1 MTDKLPP
8 NLLALF
14 APRPPLRW
22 VPPCDNPP
30 EQRKTAAISGI
41 ADFLPALAS
50 YEREYDY
57 HPTESWLDARER
69 KKREKKDQAEKLVQE
84 APKYCTE
91 SLSPLGICL
100 TQS

>member
-22 VPPCDNPP
+22 VPPSDNPP

-50 YEREYDY
+50 YECEYEY

-69 KKREKKDQAEKLVQE
+69 KKREKKEQAEKLVQE
-84 APKYCTE
+84 APKHCTK
-91 SLSPLGICL
+91 PLNTSRVCM
-100 TQS
+100 TRS